1 MGITLKNLY
10 FSLSG
15 LTILE
20 DFSLNL
26 PPSGSVCLSGP
37 SGCGKTS
44 LLLLLAGLLRPQAGK
59 IQGLE
64 NKRLSMLFQEDR
76 LLPWLSAAENVAL
89 VLPSGRAKEA
99 QFWLELVELAQETEQ
114 LPDELSGGM
123 RRRVALARALAY
135 DGDILLLDEP
145 TNGLDSDLT
154 HRILERIE
162 ELYAGRLIITVS
174 HDISLLFSQT
184 SLIKLSGPP
193 LAVCSL
199 SR

>member
-1 MGITLKNLY
+1 MVITLNKLNL
-10 FSLSG
+10 SLGG
-15 LTILE
+15 LTILK
-20 DFSLNL
+20 DFSLDL
-26 PPSGSVCLSGP
+26 PLSGSVYLSGP

-89 VLPSGRAKEA
+89 VLPANQAKEA
-99 QFWLELVELAQETEQ
+99 LFWLELVELAQEKEQ
-114 LPDELSGGM
+114 LPGELSGGM

-135 DGDILLLDEP
+135 NGDILLLDEP
-145 TNGLDSDLT
+145 TNGLDNDLT

-162 ELYAGRLIITVS
+162 ELYAERLIITVS

-193 LAVCSL
+193 LAVCS
-199 SR
+199 

>member
-1 MGITLKNLY
+1 VY
-10 FSLSG
+10 
-15 LTILE
+15 
-20 DFSLNL
+20 
-26 PPSGSVCLSGP
+26 LSGP

-89 VLPSGRAKEA
+89 VLPANQAKEA
-99 QFWLELVELAQETEQ
+99 LFWLELVELAQEKEQ
-114 LPDELSGGM
+114 LPGELSGGM

-135 DGDILLLDEP
+135 NGDILLLDEP
-145 TNGLDSDLT
+145 TNGLDNDLT

-162 ELYAGRLIITVS
+162 ELYAERLIITVS

-193 LAVCSL
+193 LAVCS
-199 SR
+199 